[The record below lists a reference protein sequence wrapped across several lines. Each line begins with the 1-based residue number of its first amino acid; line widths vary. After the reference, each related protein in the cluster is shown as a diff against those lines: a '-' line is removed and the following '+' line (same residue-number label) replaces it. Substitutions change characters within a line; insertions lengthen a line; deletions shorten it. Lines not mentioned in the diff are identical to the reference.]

1 MRVYEATFACSCSRP
16 SEFPRSEW
24 PEIAFAGRSN
34 VGKSSLLN
42 LVLGRRGLAKVSGTP
57 GKTQTINF
65 FLVNRAY
72 FFVDLPGYG
81 YARVPRS
88 VQRNWRS
95 LIEAYLTGRPEL
107 RAVALLVDPR
117 LPPTELDRT
126 MHEWLSSYHI
136 PEIVI
141 ATKADQVP
149 RGRRRSA
156 QDHIAAALS
165 LSHDQAPV
173 FVSARTGE
181 GRLDLWSRIDDA
193 LALRPRRP
201 VGRP

>member
-1 MRVYEATFACSCSRP
+1 MRVHEATFACSCSRP
-16 SEFPRSEW
+16 SEFPRSGW

-42 LVLGRRGLAKVSGTP
+42 LLLGQRGLARVSATP

-65 FLVNRAY
+65 FVINRSY
-72 FFVDLPGYG
+72 LFVDLPGYG

-88 VQRNWRS
+88 VQQTWRS
-95 LIEAYLTGRPEL
+95 LIEAYLTERQEL
-107 RAVALLVDPR
+107 RAVALILDPR
-117 LPPTELDRT
+117 HPPTELDRT
-126 MHEWLSSYHI
+126 MHEWLSSYQI

-149 RGRRRSA
+149 RGRRRLA
-156 QDHIAAALS
+156 QDQIAAALG
-165 LSHDQAPV
+165 LSDDQAPV

-181 GRLDLWSRIDDA
+181 GRIELWSRIDDA
-193 LALRPRRP
+193 LALRRRRTAA
-201 VGRP
+201 RP

>member
-1 MRVYEATFACSCSRP
+1 MRVLEATFSCSCSRP
-16 SEFPRSEW
+16 SEFPQSGW

-42 LVLGRRGLAKVSGTP
+42 LLLGRRGMARVSGTP
-57 GKTQTINF
+57 GKTQTVNF
-65 FLVNRAY
+65 FVINRTY

-88 VQRNWRS
+88 VQQSWRS

-107 RAVALLVDPR
+107 RAVALILDPR
-117 LPPTELDRT
+117 HPPTELDCT

-149 RGRRRSA
+149 RGRRRAA
-156 QDHIAAALS
+156 QDQIAAALG
-165 LSHDQAPV
+165 LSDDQAPV

-193 LALRPRRP
+193 LALRPRRTAN
-201 VGRP
+201 RP

>member
-1 MRVYEATFACSCSRP
+1 MRVHEATFACSCSRP
-16 SEFPRSEW
+16 SEFPRSGW

-42 LVLGRRGLAKVSGTP
+42 LLLGQRGLARVSATP

-65 FLVNRAY
+65 FVINRSY
-72 FFVDLPGYG
+72 LFVDLPGYG

-88 VQRNWRS
+88 VQQTWRS
-95 LIEAYLTGRPEL
+95 LIEAYLTERQEL
-107 RAVALLVDPR
+107 RAVALILDPR
-117 LPPTELDRT
+117 HPPTELDRT
-126 MHEWLSSYHI
+126 MHEWLSSYQI

-149 RGRRRSA
+149 RGRRRLA
-156 QDHIAAALS
+156 QAQIAAALG
-165 LSHDQAPV
+165 LSDDQAPV

-181 GRLDLWSRIDDA
+181 GRIELWSRIDDA
-193 LALRPRRP
+193 LALRRRRTAA
-201 VGRP
+201 RP

>member
-1 MRVYEATFACSCSRP
+1 MRVHEATFSCSCSQP
-16 SEFPRSEW
+16 GEFPRLGW

-42 LVLGRRGLAKVSGTP
+42 LLLGRPGLARVSGTP

-65 FLVNRAY
+65 FVINHAY
-72 FFVDLPGYG
+72 LFVDLPGYG
-81 YARVPRS
+81 YARVPQS
-88 VQRNWRS
+88 VQKSWRS

-107 RAVALLVDPR
+107 RAVALLLDPR
-117 LPPTELDRT
+117 HPPTDLDRT
-126 MHEWLSSYHI
+126 MHEWLTSYDV
-136 PEIVI
+136 PEIII
-141 ATKADQVP
+141 ATKADQVS
-149 RGRRRSA
+149 RGLRRSA
-156 QDHIAAALS
+156 QDRIVSALG
-165 LSHDQAPV
+165 LSGDQSPV

-201 VGRP
+201 AGRP